1 VARADQKPGRRRAV
15 APSKPRRPR
24 TVPRGVLTALWL
36 VVATAAAAALVATR
50 TPLGDTRWIPY
61 WLPVGAAVAIT
72 TLYALALGVRTGGW
86 PLISSVL
93 ALGLTSVAVIT
104 GLPVLLAGA
113 AVSTAAMGA
122 VLGVLVTTPAARFV
136 GVVRECALAI
146 VVAVVA
152 ALAADAYDAE
162 LSSERTGYLV
172 LALALLGALV
182 LVYQLGAGF
191 HGLGTRGLVVV
202 VGGIGLLAVA
212 LAYTEAL
219 TRWGSPEMIAT
230 VEETLSDLRDRFGA
244 LPRPLEFLL
253 GLPALA
259 WGVSTRAR
267 RRQGWW
273 PCAFGAAGLA
283 GIAVS
288 LLREDRSLVEA
299 SLSLGYGAALGLL
312 LGYLVI
318 RVDTF
323 LSGNRGRRARR
334 AEEATAHRPEPKR
347 SAPLL

>member
-1 VARADQKPGRRRAV
+1 
-15 APSKPRRPR
+15 
-24 TVPRGVLTALWL
+24 VLTALWML
-36 VVATAAAAALVATR
+36 AAVVAVAALVVSW
-50 TPLGDTRWIPY
+50 TPLADDP
-61 WLPVGAAVAIT
+61 WLPPWVPTAGAVAVT
-72 TLYALALGVRTGGW
+72 TLYAVGLGVRTGGW
-86 PLISSVL
+86 PLLSGGL
-93 ALGLTSVAVIT
+93 ALVLTTLAVLT
-104 GLPVLLAGA
+104 GLPVLVAAA
-113 AVSTAAMGA
+113 AVTTAATGA

-136 GVVRECALAI
+136 GVVKECALATF
-146 VVAVVA
+146 VAAVA
-152 ALAADAYDAE
+152 ALAAEAYHPQV
-162 LSSERTGYLV
+162 SFERTDYLT

-182 LVYQLGAGF
+182 LVYQLGAGV

-202 VGGIGLLAVA
+202 VGGICLLAVA

-219 TRWGSPEMIAT
+219 SRWGSAEMIAT
-230 VEETLSDLRDRFGA
+230 VDRTLTDLTDRFGA
-244 LPRPLEFLL
+244 LPRPIEFLL
-253 GLPALA
+253 GFPALA

-288 LLREDRSLVEA
+288 LLEDGVSLVES
-299 SLSLGYGAALGLL
+299 SLSLGYGAVLGLL

-334 AEEATAHRPEPKR
+334 AEAATAHRPEPKR
-347 SAPLL
+347 TAPLL

>member
-1 VARADQKPGRRRAV
+1 MPEPKPRASRSLPRRALTGLWLLAAVLAV
-15 APSKPRRPR
+15 A
-24 TVPRGVLTALWL
+24 AL
-36 VVATAAAAALVATR
+36 VVAW
-50 TPLGDTRWIPY
+50 TPLAEARWVPP
-61 WLPVGAAVAIT
+61 WVPTAGAVAVT

-86 PLISSVL
+86 PVISGGL
-93 ALGLTSVAVIT
+93 ALVLTTAAVVT

-122 VLGVLVTTPAARFV
+122 VLGVLGTVPAAKFV
-136 GVVRECALAI
+136 GVVRECALATL
-146 VVAVVA
+146 VAVVA
-152 ALAADAYDAE
+152 ALAADAYE
-162 LSSERTGYLV
+162 PQISFERTDYLT
-172 LALALLGALV
+172 LTLALLGALI
-182 LVYQLGAGF
+182 LVYQLGAGV
-191 HGLGTRGLVVV
+191 HGLGTRGLIVV
-202 VGGIGLLAVA
+202 VGGICLLAVA

-219 TRWGSPEMIAT
+219 SRWGSPEMIAT
-230 VEETLSDLRDRFGA
+230 VEQTLTDLHDRFGA
-244 LPRPLEFLL
+244 LPRPIEFLL
-253 GLPALA
+253 GFPALA

-288 LLREDRSLVEA
+288 LLEDDVSLVEA
-299 SLSLGYGAALGLL
+299 SLTLGYGAALGLL

-318 RVDTF
+318 RVDSF

-347 SAPLL
+347 TAPLL

>member
-1 VARADQKPGRRRAV
+1 MPEPRTRAPRSVPRRVLTGLWLLAATVAV
-15 APSKPRRPR
+15 A
-24 TVPRGVLTALWL
+24 AL
-36 VVATAAAAALVATR
+36 VVAW
-50 TPLGDTRWIPY
+50 TPLAGTRWVPH
-61 WLPVGAAVAIT
+61 WLPAAGAVAIT
-72 TLYALALGVRTGGW
+72 TLFALALGVRTGGW
-86 PLISSVL
+86 PLISGGL
-93 ALGLTSVAVIT
+93 ALTLTTAAVLT
-104 GLPVLLAGA
+104 ELPVLLAGA

-122 VLGVLVTTPAARFV
+122 VLGVLVTMPAARFL

-146 VVAVVA
+146 FIAVVA
-152 ALAADAYDAE
+152 ALAADAYGP
-162 LSSERTGYLV
+162 LVSFERTGYLT
-172 LALALLGALV
+172 LTLALLGALI
-182 LVYQLGAGF
+182 LVYQLGAGV

-202 VGGIGLLAVA
+202 VGGICLLAVA

-219 TRWGSPEMIAT
+219 SRWGSPEMIAT
-230 VEETLSDLRDRFGA
+230 VEQTLADLHDRFGA
-244 LPRPLEFLL
+244 LPRPIEFLL
-253 GLPALA
+253 GFPALA

-288 LLREDRSLVEA
+288 LLEDGVSLVEA

-318 RVDTF
+318 RVDSF
-323 LSGNRGRRARR
+323 LSGTRGRRARR

-347 SAPLL
+347 TAPLL